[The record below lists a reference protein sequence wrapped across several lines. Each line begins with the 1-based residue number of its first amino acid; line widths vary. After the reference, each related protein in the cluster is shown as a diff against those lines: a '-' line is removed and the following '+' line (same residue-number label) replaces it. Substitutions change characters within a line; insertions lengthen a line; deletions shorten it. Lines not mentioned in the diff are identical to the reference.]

1 MDIARLIEK
10 YKSLEIEK
18 AIDFEKLNHILL
30 THHSTAIEG
39 STLTQMETTVLL
51 SDGLTPPGKP
61 LTHALMVKDH
71 LHALECVLKHAATPP
86 TVPILQQI
94 AGQVLQHT
102 GSIHRTPLGDVDST
116 KGEFRKGNVYV
127 GASYFP
133 AYDKVPAL
141 VADLLD
147 HIQTK
152 LQTNLALDAQLK
164 LSFDVHFHLVSI
176 HPFYDGNGRTLRLMM
191 NYIQRYYDLPL
202 AIVPVASRA
211 DYFQALVDA
220 RAHEDVAIFQGF
232 METVYGNQ
240 LAREIEAFETA
251 TQRPENHRPLW
262 HQHQDARD

>member
-1 MDIARLIEK
+1 MDIARLIAK

-18 AIDFEKLNHILL
+18 AIDFEKFNHILL

-51 SDGLTPPGKP
+51 NDGLTPPGKP
-61 LTHALMVKDH
+61 LAHALMVKDH
-71 LHALECVLKHAATPP
+71 LHALEFVLKHAQKKTPLS
-86 TVPILQQI
+86 VPVLQQI
-94 AGQVLQHT
+94 AGRVLQHT
-102 GSIHRTPLGDVDST
+102 GSVYRTPLGDVDST

-141 VADLLD
+141 AADLLD

-152 LQTNLALDAQLK
+152 LQANLTLDAQLT
-164 LSFDVHFHLVSI
+164 LSFDAHFHLVSI
-176 HPFYDGNGRTLRLMM
+176 HPFYDGNGRTSRLMM

-202 AIVPVASRA
+202 GIVPVTARA

-220 RAHEDVAIFQGF
+220 RKHEDVAIFQGF
-232 METVYGNQ
+232 METIYANQ
-240 LAREIEAFETA
+240 LAQEIEAFETA
-251 TQRPENHRPLW
+251 TQRPESRRPLW
-262 HQHQDARD
+262 RQD